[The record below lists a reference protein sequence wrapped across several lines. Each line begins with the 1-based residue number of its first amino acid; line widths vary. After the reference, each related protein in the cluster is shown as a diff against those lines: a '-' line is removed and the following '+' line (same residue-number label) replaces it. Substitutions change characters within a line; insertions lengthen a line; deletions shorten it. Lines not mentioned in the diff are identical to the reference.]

1 MDAARIHAQPV
12 SETPGRF
19 RMTQQLSNLFHQI
32 GVVWVLDLLIVL
44 GIGSVA
50 VTIARVLFLWQNR
63 VPVTELQPK
72 VLASLSQGQKVTEDL
87 LSGYTG
93 MEAQVVLAGVRE
105 MHRGAEAVAEIMAG
119 KEAVEKQRYEKYLN
133 FLSSVGANSPFIGLL
148 GTVIGILGAFADLKE
163 QVGQTG
169 ASRQAMIMGSIS
181 EALVATAIGLFV
193 AIPAVVAY
201 NQLRTVVKRTQ
212 ANTDALSAIL
222 LAHLKT
228 IK

>member
-1 MDAARIHAQPV
+1 
-12 SETPGRF
+12 
-19 RMTQQLSNLFHQI
+19 MTQQLSNLFHEI
-32 GVVWVLDLLIVL
+32 GVVWVLILLIVL
-44 GIGSVA
+44 GICSVA
-50 VTIARVLFLWQNR
+50 VTIARMLFLWQNR
-63 VPVTELQPK
+63 VPVAELQPK
-72 VLASLSQGQKVTEDL
+72 VLAALEKGQKATEDV

-105 MHRGAEAVAEIMAG
+105 MHRGPEAVAEIMAA
-119 KEAVEKQRYEKYLN
+119 KEAVEKQRYEKFLN

-148 GTVIGILGAFADLKE
+148 GTVIGILGAFSDLKE

-201 NQLRTVVKRTQ
+201 NQFRTIVKRTQ

-228 IK
+228 TKTGV

>member
-1 MDAARIHAQPV
+1 
-12 SETPGRF
+12 
-19 RMTQQLSNLFHQI
+19 MTQQLATLFHQI

-44 GIGSVA
+44 GITSLA
-50 VTIARVLFLWQNR
+50 VTIARALFLWQNR
-63 VPVTELQPK
+63 VPVAELQPK
-72 VLASLSQGQKVTEDL
+72 VLASLAQGQKATEDL
-87 LSGYTG
+87 LSPYKG

-105 MHRGAEAVAEIMAG
+105 MHRGAEAVAEIMAA
-119 KEAVEKQRYEKYLN
+119 KEAVEKQRYEQFLN

-148 GTVIGILGAFADLKE
+148 GTVIGILGAFADLKA

-201 NQLRTVVKRTQ
+201 NQFRTMVKRTQ
-212 ANTDALSAIL
+212 ANTEALSAML

-228 IK
+228 K

>member
-1 MDAARIHAQPV
+1 MI
-12 SETPGRF
+12 
-19 RMTQQLSNLFHQI
+19 QQISNLFHEI
-32 GVVWVLDLLIVL
+32 GVMWVLVLLIVL
-44 GIGSVA
+44 GISSVA
-50 VTIARVLFLWQNR
+50 VTIARMLFLWQNR
-63 VPVTELQPK
+63 VPVAELQPK
-72 VLASLSQGQKVTEDL
+72 VLASLAQGQKATEDL

-105 MHRGAEAVAEIMAG
+105 MHRGAEAVAEIMAA
-119 KEAVEKQRYEKYLN
+119 KEAVEKQRYEKFLN

-148 GTVIGILGAFADLKE
+148 GTVIGILGAFSDLKE

-201 NQLRTVVKRTQ
+201 NQFRTIVKRTQ

-228 IK
+228 TK

>member
-1 MDAARIHAQPV
+1 
-12 SETPGRF
+12 
-19 RMTQQLSNLFHQI
+19 MTQQLSSLFHEI

-44 GIGSVA
+44 GISSVA
-50 VTIARVLFLWQNR
+50 VTIARILFLWQNR
-63 VPVTELQPK
+63 VPVADLQPK
-72 VLASLSQGQKVTEDL
+72 VLASLQHGQKATEDL

-105 MHRGAEAVAEIMAG
+105 MHRGAEAVAEIMAA
-119 KEAVEKQRYEKYLN
+119 KEAVEKQRYEKFLN

-201 NQLRTVVKRTQ
+201 NQLRTIVKRTQ

-228 IK
+228 TKTDA

>member
-1 MDAARIHAQPV
+1 
-12 SETPGRF
+12 
-19 RMTQQLSNLFHQI
+19 MTQQLSNLFHEI
-32 GVVWVLDLLIVL
+32 GVVWVLVLLLVL
-44 GIGSVA
+44 GVASVA
-50 VTIARVLFLWQNR
+50 VTIARMLFLWQNR
-63 VPVTELQPK
+63 VPVAELQPK
-72 VLASLSQGQKVTEDL
+72 VLASLTQGQKATEEL
-87 LSGYTG
+87 LIGYKG

-105 MHRGAEAVAEIMAG
+105 MQRGPEAVAEIMAG
-119 KEAVEKQRYEKYLN
+119 KQAVEKQRYETFLN

-148 GTVIGILGAFADLKE
+148 GTVIGILGAFSDLKA

-201 NQLRTVVKRTQ
+201 NQFRTIVKKRQ
-212 ANTDALSAIL
+212 ANTDALASIL

-228 IK
+228 TKTGA

>member
-1 MDAARIHAQPV
+1 
-12 SETPGRF
+12 
-19 RMTQQLSNLFHQI
+19 MTQQLSNLFHQI

-93 MEAQVVLAGVRE
+93 MEAQVVLAGMRE

>member
-1 MDAARIHAQPV
+1 
-12 SETPGRF
+12 
-19 RMTQQLSNLFHQI
+19 MTQQLSNLFHEI

-44 GIGSVA
+44 GIASVA
-50 VTIARVLFLWQNR
+50 VTIARILFLWQNR
-63 VPVTELQPK
+63 VPVAELQPK
-72 VLASLSQGQKVTEDL
+72 LLASLSQGQKATEDL
-87 LSGYTG
+87 LVGYRG

-105 MHRGAEAVAEIMAG
+105 MHRGPDAVAEIMAG
-119 KEAVEKQRYEKYLN
+119 KQAVEKQRYETFLN

-148 GTVIGILGAFADLKE
+148 GTVIGILGAFADLKA

-201 NQLRTVVKRTQ
+201 NQFRTIVKKTQ
-212 ANTDALSAIL
+212 SNTDALASML

-228 IK
+228 TKTDA

>member
-1 MDAARIHAQPV
+1 
-12 SETPGRF
+12 
-19 RMTQQLSNLFHQI
+19 MTQQLSNLFHEI

-44 GIGSVA
+44 GVSSVA
-50 VTIARVLFLWQNR
+50 AMIARVLFFRQNR
-63 VPVTELQPK
+63 VPVAQLQPRL
-72 VLASLSQGQKVTEDL
+72 LAALAEGPAAAEQL
-87 LSGYTG
+87 LNPYRG

-105 MHRGAEAVAEIMAG
+105 MHRGAEAVAEIMNA
-119 KEAVEKQRYEKYLN
+119 KEAVEKQRYEQFLN

-201 NQLRTVVKRTQ
+201 NQFRSVVKRTQ
-212 ANTDALSAIL
+212 ANTDALAAML
-222 LAHLKT
+222 LAHLKSHRAGE
-228 IK
+228 K

>member
-1 MDAARIHAQPV
+1 
-12 SETPGRF
+12 
-19 RMTQQLSNLFHQI
+19 MTQQLSNLFHQI

>member
-1 MDAARIHAQPV
+1 
-12 SETPGRF
+12 
-19 RMTQQLSNLFHQI
+19 MTQQLSNLFHEI

-44 GIGSVA
+44 GIASVA
-50 VTIARVLFLWQNR
+50 VTIARILFLWQNR
-63 VPVTELQPK
+63 VPVADLQPK
-72 VLASLSQGQKVTEDL
+72 VLAALQQGQKPTEDL

-119 KEAVEKQRYEKYLN
+119 KEAVEKQRYEKFLN
-133 FLSSVGANSPFIGLL
+133 FLSSVGSNSPFIGLL

-212 ANTDALSAIL
+212 ANTDALAAIL

>member
-1 MDAARIHAQPV
+1 
-12 SETPGRF
+12 
-19 RMTQQLSNLFHQI
+19 MTQQLSNLFHQI

-63 VPVTELQPK
+63 VPVTELQPN

>member
-1 MDAARIHAQPV
+1 
-12 SETPGRF
+12 
-19 RMTQQLSNLFHQI
+19 MTQQLSNLFHEI
-32 GVVWVLDLLIVL
+32 GVIWVLDLLIVL
-44 GIGSVA
+44 GICSVA
-50 VTIARVLFLWQNR
+50 VTIARILFLWQNR
-63 VPVTELQPK
+63 VPVAELQPK
-72 VLASLSQGQKVTEDL
+72 VLACLAQSQKATEDL
-87 LSGYTG
+87 LSSYKG

-105 MHRGAEAVAEIMAG
+105 MHRGAEAVAEIMAA
-119 KEAVEKQRYEKYLN
+119 KEAVEKQRYEKFLN

-201 NQLRTVVKRTQ
+201 NQLRTIVKRTQ

-228 IK
+228 TKTDA

>member
-1 MDAARIHAQPV
+1 
-12 SETPGRF
+12 
-19 RMTQQLSNLFHQI
+19 MTQQLSNLFHEI
-32 GVVWVLDLLIVL
+32 GVVWVLILLIVL
-44 GIGSVA
+44 GVSSVA
-50 VTIARVLFLWQNR
+50 VTIARMLFLWQNR
-63 VPVTELQPK
+63 VPVAELQPK
-72 VLASLSQGQKVTEDL
+72 VLAALEKGQQATEDV

-105 MHRGAEAVAEIMAG
+105 MRRGPEAVAEIMAA
-119 KEAVEKQRYEKYLN
+119 KEAVEKQRYEKFLN

-148 GTVIGILGAFADLKE
+148 GTVIGILGAFSDLKE

-201 NQLRTVVKRTQ
+201 NQFRTIVKRTQ

-228 IK
+228 TKTGA

>member
-1 MDAARIHAQPV
+1 
-12 SETPGRF
+12 
-19 RMTQQLSNLFHQI
+19 MTQQLSNLFHEI
-32 GVVWVLDLLIVL
+32 GVVWVLDLLILL
-44 GIGSVA
+44 GIGSIA
-50 VTIARVLFLWQNR
+50 VTIARMLFLWQNR
-63 VPVTELQPK
+63 VPVADLQPK
-72 VLASLSQGQKVTEDL
+72 VLSALQQGPKAAEDL

-105 MHRGAEAVAEIMAG
+105 MHRGPDAVAEIMAA
-119 KEAVEKQRYEKYLN
+119 KEAVEKQRYEKFLN

-181 EALVATAIGLFV
+181 EALVATAVGLFV
-193 AIPAVVAY
+193 AIPAVIAY
-201 NQLRTVVKRTQ
+201 NQFRTIVKKTQ

-228 IK
+228 PK

>member
-1 MDAARIHAQPV
+1 
-12 SETPGRF
+12 
-19 RMTQQLSNLFHQI
+19 MTQQLSTLFHEI

-44 GIGSVA
+44 GITSVA

-63 VPVTELQPK
+63 VPVAELQPK
-72 VLASLSQGQKVTEDL
+72 VLASLQVGQKETEDL
-87 LSGYTG
+87 LSGYKG

-105 MHRGAEAVAEIMAG
+105 MHRGPDAVAEIMAA
-119 KEAVEKQRYEKYLN
+119 KEAVEKQRYEQFLN

-228 IK
+228 PKTGA